1 MKKTTPF
8 PTFATLL
15 CAAFVATAPAL
26 HAQSSCSSDG
36 QTAPVALLDRVI
48 NADCE
53 ACWSDPATPR
63 PTHGQLALDWI
74 APGSQGADAPLSAAA
89 TRDTLARLQALG
101 QPVPAQ
107 AASWRHAARAQA
119 GGRLRV
125 AHGLPFAGY
134 IGASIGL
141 QPARV
146 RPGAELTAWLALVET
161 IPAGTEGTPVER
173 NMVRNLLLSPWNGD
187 SLLSNKG
194 NKRFFESRP
203 MGVPEGAN
211 PDRLR
216 VVGWVQDTKGRITHI
231 AQSRCAPPG

>member
-15 CAAFVATAPAL
+15 CAAFLAAAPAL

-63 PTHGQLALDWI
+63 PTRGQLALDWI

-89 TRDTLARLQALG
+89 TRDALARLQALG
-101 QPVPAQ
+101 QPVPPQ
-107 AASWRHAARAQA
+107 AASWQRKSTAERGH
-119 GGRLRV
+119 RLRV

-134 IGASIGL
+134 IGASIEL

-161 IPAGTEGTPVER
+161 IPAPLSATGP
-173 NMVRNLLLSPWNGD
+173 VRNLLMSPWNGD
-187 SLLSNKG
+187 SLLSNDG
-194 NKRFFESRP
+194 GKRFFESRP